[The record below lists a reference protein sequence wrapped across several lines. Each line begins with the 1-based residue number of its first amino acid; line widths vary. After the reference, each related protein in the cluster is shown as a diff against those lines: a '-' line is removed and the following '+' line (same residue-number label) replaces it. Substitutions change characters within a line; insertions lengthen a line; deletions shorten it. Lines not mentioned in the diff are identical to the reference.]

1 MKRQATFSTM
11 TINLE
16 ESLSTSQ
23 VLLIDLENCP
33 NQLQKLPENLADFS
47 QVVICYAKSTAKVP
61 LDWLHFLHKTIN
73 ANRLKIIKMPN
84 GGKNAADFGICF
96 FAGVLMTQLPEKTHF
111 VIISN
116 DTDLDHAVNLLIS
129 QGRTAERVGYKPKKE
144 KVEPI
149 ELSESTLELIQY
161 CAVLAKRPKGRAAKK
176 ETLLNS
182 IKSVLQIE
190 MEVAKS
196 VFNDLV
202 AQDIVTLSGTKITYD
217 NQKIKAIAAQQ
228 ST

>member
-1 MKRQATFSTM
+1 MERQATFSTM

-16 ESLSTSQ
+16 ESPSASQ

-61 LDWLHFLHKTIN
+61 LDWLHFLHETIN

-129 QGRTAERVGYKPKKE
+129 QGRTAERMGGKVHQEKKTMDSSLQVTPDLL
-144 KVEPI
+144 KYCTTLI
-149 ELSESTLELIQY
+149 TYSEN
-161 CAVLAKRPKGRAAKK
+161 RPAKK
-176 ETLLNS
+176 DTLLNS
-182 IKSVLQIE
+182 IKSVLKSDPKVIQETFDLLLAHQII
-190 MEVAKS
+190 K
-196 VFNDLV
+196 
-202 AQDIVTLSGTKITYD
+202 LSGSKVTYD
-217 NQKIKAIAAQQ
+217 SQKIQSIANQN
-228 ST
+228 